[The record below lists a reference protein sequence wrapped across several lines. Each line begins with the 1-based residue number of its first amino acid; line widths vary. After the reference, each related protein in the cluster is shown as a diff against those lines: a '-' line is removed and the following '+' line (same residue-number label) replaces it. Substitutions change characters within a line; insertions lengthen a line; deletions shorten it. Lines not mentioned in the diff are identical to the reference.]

1 MLGHTDYA
9 TTAASVY
16 AQSVDGR
23 MRNMVEQ
30 DEREMGLA
38 KIEAVFEQDER
49 KVRPMRVDGVS
60 GVQ

>member
-38 KIEAVFEQDER
+38 KIEAVFEQDDR
-49 KVRPMRVDGVS
+49 
-60 GVQ
+60 